1 MCFIGQP
8 INYISNTKIIIIANS
23 SEQITIYSNC
33 INNIYDDN
41 VMIIPVP
48 NPESVSFIDIDSI
61 NSLLL
66 EYIIDNDKDD
76 SDYIIDNYYTKIYN
90 NIDELLNANNKDFL
104 LSSYCINE
112 LHSYSGSTSNSN
124 KLWGFI
130 VCKLN
135 KGNIKYMPIAYKHK
149 MITNHAYIP
158 TRVYYKSEYLYSYI
172 NIYEYLPFYNYYS
185 WDHEICLINTKGT
198 VLLNS
203 ISSERSNK
211 KLNLPINLSFNNILN
226 LKNNINI
233 EKYIIKG
240 KQLNIDFFI
249 YNL

>member
-8 INYISNTKIIIIANS
+8 INNISNTKIIVIVNN

-48 NPESVSFIDIDSI
+48 NPETVSFIDLDSI
-61 NSLLL
+61 NSLIL
-66 EYIIDNDKDD
+66 EDIVDTSDNENYIIDH
-76 SDYIIDNYYTKIYN
+76 YYTKIYN
-90 NIDELLNANNKDFL
+90 NIDDVLRANDKDFI
-104 LSSYCINE
+104 LSTECIKE
-112 LHSYSGSTSNSN
+112 LINYSGSTVKSN

-135 KGNIKYMPIAYKHK
+135 KGNIKYMPLAYKHK
-149 MITNHAYIP
+149 MITNHSYIP
-158 TRVYYKSEYLYSYI
+158 TRCFYKFESLYNYF
-172 NIYEYLPFYNYYS
+172 YEYIPLFNYYY
-185 WDHEICLINTKGT
+185 WNHEICLINTKGT

-203 ISSERSNK
+203 ISTDRAFK
-211 KLNLPINLSFNNILN
+211 TLKLPINLSFNNILN

-249 YNL
+249 NNL